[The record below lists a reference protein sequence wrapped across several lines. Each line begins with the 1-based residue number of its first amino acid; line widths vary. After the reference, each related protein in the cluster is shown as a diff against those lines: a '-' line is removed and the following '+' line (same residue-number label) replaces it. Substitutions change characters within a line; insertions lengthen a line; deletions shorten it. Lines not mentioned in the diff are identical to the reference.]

1 MAAMTEAA
9 QVGKRQEILDDIFN
23 IQPEATPVL
32 SLLKKGNVPNQ
43 MLATWQAEVYPDIAS
58 TPEVDGAAVSSYER
72 VDRHLLQGYGHF
84 FRRSWAVTK
93 LAQLT
98 NVAGIGRNEA
108 ARQLKIAMLL
118 LKRMIE
124 QQILSED
131 DTQAD
136 NGTVGFRM
144 RGMGS
149 WLANS
154 AQSVLPVP
162 SAIRPASATI
172 YTGALADLTENGFR
186 TALEAAYE
194 AKKSPLKLTGI
205 VGVDL
210 KAIIDD
216 WTNVYPVASS
226 TSQPRT
232 TYRVDGNSVY
242 QSNVTQVRFSV
253 GEASLMLSEF
263 IARTTSDGTADA
275 TSRKKGYFVDTSMW
289 DLSYM
294 EKPANT
300 NLPPDGSGIRGYID
314 AVAILRCYNPLGQI
328 HIKCAS

>member
-1 MAAMTEAA
+1 MPAMTEAA
-9 QVGKRQEILDDIFN
+9 QVGKRQEILDDVFN

-32 SLLKKGNVPNQ
+32 SLLKKGAVPNQ

-58 TPEVDGAAVSSYER
+58 TPAVDGDPVTSYER
-72 VDRHLLQGYGHF
+72 VDRHLLQSYGHF

-98 NVAGIGRNEA
+98 NIAGVGKNEA
-108 ARQLKIAMLL
+108 ARQLKAAMLL
-118 LKRMIE
+118 LKRAME
-124 QQILSED
+124 QKILSED

-136 NGTVGFRM
+136 NGTVGFGM

-149 WLANS
+149 WLSTS

-162 SAIRPASATI
+162 AAIRPASGTI
-172 YTGALADLTENGFR
+172 YTGALSSLTETLFR
-186 TALEAAYE
+186 GCLEAAYT
-194 AKKSPLKLTGI
+194 ARKSPLKLLGI
-205 VGVDL
+205 VGIDL

-216 WTNVYPVASS
+216 WTNVYPVAST

-232 TYRVDGNSVY
+232 VYRVEGN
-242 QSNVTQVRFSV
+242 QSLINNVTMVKFSV
-253 GEASLMLSEF
+253 GEASLVLSEF
-263 IARTTSDGTADA
+263 VARDTSDGAVTA

-289 DLSYM
+289 DIGYM

-300 NLPPDGSGIRGYID
+300 NLSPDGSGIRGYID
-314 AVAILRCYNPLGQI
+314 AVAVLRCYNPLGQV
-328 HIKCAS
+328 HIKSAS